1 MKGREGEKMEKLKF
15 FSSSSRGRSICFGG
29 RVQKTWQPAARHD
42 IEKRIYVY
50 MYTYIHM
57 KEYSERLSGEKE
69 RKKIEEE
76 ISQIPANSRLVLQQN
91 VEEDR
96 PSAMYIF
103 SKQVGMV
110 G

>member
-1 MKGREGEKMEKLKF
+1 
-15 FSSSSRGRSICFGG
+15 
-29 RVQKTWQPAARHD
+29 
-42 IEKRIYVY
+42 
-50 MYTYIHM
+50 M